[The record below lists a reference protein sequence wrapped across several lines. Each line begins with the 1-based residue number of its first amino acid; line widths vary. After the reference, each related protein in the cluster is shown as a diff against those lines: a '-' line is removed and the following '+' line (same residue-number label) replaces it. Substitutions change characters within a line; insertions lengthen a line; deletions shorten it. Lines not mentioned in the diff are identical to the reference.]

1 MFSYRLL
8 CSHLALFSH
17 RLALTAATFLAFP
30 SPVLSVQLAVPVHQ
44 HQDHKLW
51 LTIRVEAPQF
61 RFPSP
66 YWFPEINKV
75 KQTKQLARYLSI
87 YTHTTLL
94 EEITQG
100 QKAFSF
106 KM

>member
-1 MFSYRLL
+1 MSSYRLL
-8 CSHLALFSH
+8 RSHLALFSH
-17 RLALTAATFLAFP
+17 GLASTAATFLAFP
-30 SPVLSVQLAVPVHQ
+30 SLVLGVQLAVPVHQ

-51 LTIRVEAPQF
+51 LPIRVEVPQF

-66 YWFPEINKV
+66 YWFPEINKD
-75 KQTKQLARYLSI
+75 KQTKQLTRYLSI
-87 YTHTTLL
+87 YTRITLL